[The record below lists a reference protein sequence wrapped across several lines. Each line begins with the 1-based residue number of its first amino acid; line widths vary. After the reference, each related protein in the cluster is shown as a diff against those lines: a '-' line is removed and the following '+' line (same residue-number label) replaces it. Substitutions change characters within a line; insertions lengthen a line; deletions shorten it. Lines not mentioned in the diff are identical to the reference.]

1 MLLDT
6 TARKIEIFDPANKRH
21 RTYYANFLRD
31 RTWGHCP
38 IRFAV
43 NDSEASNNNLAYAM
57 QRKLV
62 EYYMAKEFHLAS
74 EQINDRL

>member
-6 TARKIEIFDPANKRH
+6 IARKIEIFDPTNKQH
-21 RTYYANFLRD
+21 RTHYSNFLRD

-43 NDSEASNNNLAYAM
+43 NDSDASNNNLAAAM

-62 EYYMAKEFHLAS
+62 EYYMAKEFHLPA
-74 EQINDRL
+74 EQVADRI